1 MKENEIIDFSQ
12 LAVGPIK
19 IKWDPKFHRYP
30 DELLSHDEEA
40 PIKNTPVNKT
50 KKWNKIFGKPKK
62 NETMEERA
70 QRLCEAYKKIDDKN
84 GRDNDLTY
92 NFILKHIFTSTCN
105 KCGESDWHKLGCDRI
120 DNTKGHLQNNVVCAC
135 RKCNVKRGLLKYED
149 FYDT

>member
-1 MKENEIIDFSQ
+1 MRLKHIKGSSEKIENSSY
-12 LAVGPIK
+12 V
-19 IKWDPKFHRYP
+19 
-30 DELLSHDEEA
+30 
-40 PIKNTPVNKT
+40 IKNPKEYRGL
-50 KKWNKIFGKPKK
+50 WNKVFGKPKK
-62 NETMEERA
+62 NETIEERA
-70 QRLCEAYKKIDDKN
+70 QRLCEAYKKIDDKK

-92 NFILKHIFTSTCN
+92 DYILKHIFTSTCN